1 MKDGNSFG
9 VNEITAAT
17 TALHRFLIVHLTKTL
32 LFSVPA
38 SRFVPLFMQEKK
50 KTVKKHARS
59 IKINKKKGDV
69 H

>member
-32 LFSVPA
+32 LFLVPA
-38 SRFVPLFMQEKK
+38 SRFVPVLMQEKN
-50 KTVKKHARS
+50 S
-59 IKINKKKGDV
+59 
-69 H
+69 

>member
-32 LFSVPA
+32 LFFGPGYEVCA
-38 SRFVPLFMQEKK
+38 SFMQEKK
-50 KTVKKHARS
+50 LLRNTLEV
-59 IKINKKKGDV
+59 
-69 H
+69 